1 VSERIV
7 VGVDGGGTST
17 TALVAD
23 PSGGVLGTAT
33 GGGAS
38 PQHNSLREAHDAVQS
53 TIRRALAD
61 SGRDVGAVAALTAGI
76 AGLNDESDRQWAES
90 LVTLPGLEC
99 EPVSVN
105 DAVVAHAGAL
115 RGEPGLIAICGT
127 GSIVLGIGEDGRE
140 IRNYDLDHYAAAAA
154 RHLGRR
160 LVHQLVSDRCDEPN
174 EAFVEDVLAAW
185 DLDDRAELQTA
196 AVDGDLLDT
205 ATSGNALDGV
215 APLITEAAADG
226 VPVAQRVCDAAAR
239 EIVTGIEAVAG
250 YVGSAPTTVA
260 LSGSVLRSPSM
271 TDRVT
276 AGLDER
282 RFEVVEPALDPVA
295 GATLL
300 GLERITD
307 TDQRTV
313 TRLARQPNA

>member
-1 VSERIV
+1 
-7 VGVDGGGTST
+7 
-17 TALVAD
+17 
-23 PSGGVLGTAT
+23 
-33 GGGAS
+33 
-38 PQHNSLREAHDAVQS
+38 
-53 TIRRALAD
+53 
-61 SGRDVGAVAALTAGI
+61 
-76 AGLNDESDRQWAES
+76 
-90 LVTLPGLEC
+90 VTLPGLEC
-99 EPVSVN
+99 DPVCVN

-115 RGEPGLIAICGT
+115 RGEPGIVAICGT

-160 LVHQLVSDRCDEPN
+160 LVHRLVSESVTGADD
-174 EAFVEDVLAAW
+174 AFVEDVLAAW
-185 DLDDRAELQTA
+185 DLDDRAELRA
-196 AVDGDLLDT
+196 AARDGDLLDT

-239 EIVTGIEAVAG
+239 EVVTGIEAVAG

-260 LSGSVLRSPSM
+260 LSGSVLRSP
-271 TDRVT
+271 TITERVT
-276 AGLDER
+276 AGLDDR

-307 TDQRTV
+307 GDGASYRREWEFADRYT
-313 TRLARQPNA
+313 